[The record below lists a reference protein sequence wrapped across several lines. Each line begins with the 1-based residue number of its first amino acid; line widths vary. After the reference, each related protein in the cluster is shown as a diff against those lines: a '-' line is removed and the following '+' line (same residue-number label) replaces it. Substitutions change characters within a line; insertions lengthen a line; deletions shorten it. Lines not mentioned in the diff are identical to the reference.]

1 MLVSCGDFDGNQL
14 SRESEFKNFKL
25 RNYLKRW
32 INLKKVFNSTQTWT
46 KMNDIKHAKPTT
58 TGMEDMLQK
67 CGLKLEGRHHSGID
81 DAKNI
86 ASIVIHMLKSGFK
99 FN

>member
-1 MLVSCGDFDGNQL
+1 
-14 SRESEFKNFKL
+14 
-25 RNYLKRW
+25 
-32 INLKKVFNSTQTWT
+32 
-46 KMNDIKHAKPTT
+46 MNDIKQAKPTT